1 MSDGK
6 YLINK
11 SSLTGIADAVRDK
24 LGVGEATTDPQTGDI
39 VYPEGKGYYTDTE
52 NIDYIAVSNYEGYG
66 QKGTWQKELVSF
78 PSSTTYA
85 NYVEKPVSQVEI
97 EGYFYWYSMT
107 CKIIV
112 NSQQI
117 SLENNSTALQKVTC
131 TFDTPKSYI
140 RIWFQHD
147 NQYNTAQFYSATGM
161 RVLLKDENGDPIK
174 LISSNFPVTKDG
186 ITCSI
191 DTDTQE
197 VQKPIPYSISDIT
210 NNIEDYW
217 SIPEGSLNISVNG
230 TYDVTNKVEAVVN
243 VPNPSTGSLDINANG
258 TYDVTEKASAVVNV
272 PNPST
277 GSLTINTNGT
287 YDVTEKAS
295 AIVSVSPSLQT
306 KTTTIS
312 QNGSQTITP
321 DSNYDGLSSVNLTI
335 SVPNPST
342 GSLEITENGTYDV
355 TDKASAVVNVS
366 TGGGGGGTAPIPTY
380 VGFFY
385 QSYKSSYLNL
395 QDYMG
400 ASVIQDEQD
409 VMAALL
415 CMYFSDASV
424 LAIKPTGGF
433 YSYKQLGWTNPS
445 PSVSG
450 LTTAQIAD
458 AYDNN
463 RIIPLMKNSGSPS
476 ANQNQLYVVI
486 VGTKIYFCHQTGSY
500 QMNWCRVLA
509 ATY

>member
-52 NIDYIAVSNYEGYG
+52 NIDYIAISDYESNWSN
-66 QKGTWQKELVSF
+66 GTRQKELVSF
-78 PSSTTYA
+78 PSSATYT

-117 SLENNSTALQKVTC
+117 PLENDSTTLQKVSY
-131 TFDTPKSYI
+131 TFDTPRSYL
-140 RIWFQHD
+140 RIYFQAT
-147 NQYNTAQFYSATGM
+147 NQYTREQFASATGM

-174 LISSNFPVTKDG
+174 LISSSFPVTKDG

-217 SIPEGSLNISVNG
+217 NIPEGSLNIS
-230 TYDVTNKVEAVVN
+230 
-243 VPNPSTGSLDINANG
+243 ANG

-277 GSLTINTNGT
+277 GSLTINANGT

-295 AIVSVSPSLQT
+295 AIVNVSPSLQT

-355 TDKASAVVNVS
+355 TDKASAIVNVS
-366 TGGGGGGTAPIPTY
+366 SGGGGGGTAPIPTY
-380 VGFFY
+380 IGFDRQNY
-385 QSYKSSYLNL
+385 RSSYINL
-395 QDYMG
+395 HDYI
-400 ASVIQDEQD
+400 SQVQNEQD
-409 VMAALL
+409 VMSALL
-415 CMYFSDASV
+415 GLFCSEPGL

-433 YSYKQLGWTNPS
+433 YSYKQLGWANPS
-445 PSVSG
+445 PTISG
-450 LTTAQIAD
+450 LTTEQIAD

-463 RIIPLMKNSGSPS
+463 RIIPLIKFSDTPLTMHP
-476 ANQNQLYVVI
+476 AMNQNQIYIVI
-486 VGTKIYFCHQTGSY
+486 VGTKIYFCYQSSSY
-500 QMNWCRVLA
+500 SMGWCYVLTA
-509 ATY
+509 LY

>member
-52 NIDYIAVSNYEGYG
+52 NVDYIAVSDYESNWS
-66 QKGTWQKELVSF
+66 KGTWQKELVSF
-78 PSSTTYA
+78 FSSTPYA

-117 SLENNSTALQKVTC
+117 SLENNSTTLQKVTC
-131 TFDTPKSYI
+131 TFDTPNSYL
-140 RIWFQHD
+140 RIWFQAT
-147 NQYNTAQFYSATGM
+147 NKYNTAQFASATGV

-174 LISSNFPVTKDG
+174 LISSSFPVTKNG
-186 ITCSI
+186 ITCSV

-230 TYDVTNKVEAVVN
+230 TYDVTNKAEAVVN
-243 VPNPSTGSLDINANG
+243 VPNPSTGSLNINANG
-258 TYDVTEKASAVVNV
+258 TYDVT
-272 PNPST
+272 
-277 GSLTINTNGT
+277 
-287 YDVTEKAS
+287 DKAS
-295 AIVSVSPSLQT
+295 AIVSVSPNLQA

-321 DSNYDGLSSVNLTI
+321 DSNYDGLSAVNLTI

-355 TDKASAVVNVS
+355 TDKASAVVNVP

-380 VGFFY
+380 IGFDR
-385 QSYKSSYLNL
+385 QTYKSNYVNL
-395 QDYMG
+395 HDYIDT
-400 ASVIQDEQD
+400 VQNEQD
-409 VMAALL
+409 VMAVLL
-415 CMYFSDASV
+415 NMFCSDGDM
-424 LAIKPTGGF
+424 LAAKPTGGF
-433 YSYKQLGWTNPS
+433 YSYKQLGWANPS
-445 PSVSG
+445 PSISG
-450 LTTAQIAD
+450 LTTEQIAD
-458 AYDNN
+458 AYENN
-463 RIIPLMKNSGSPS
+463 RMIPLIKYSGPPS
-476 ANQNQLYVVI
+476 MNQNQLYVVI
-486 VGTKIYFCHQTGSY
+486 VGTKIYFCYNTGSY
-500 QMNWCRVLA
+500 PMNWCYVLTA
-509 ATY
+509 LY

>member
-52 NIDYIAVSNYEGYG
+52 NIDYIAISDYESNWS
-66 QKGTWQKELVSF
+66 KGTRQKELVSF
-78 PSSTTYA
+78 PSSATYA
-85 NYVEKPVSQVEI
+85 NYVEKPVFQVEI

-112 NSQQI
+112 NSQQF
-117 SLENNSTALQKVTC
+117 SLENNSTTLQKITC

-140 RIWFQHD
+140 RIWFQAT
-147 NQYNTAQFYSATGM
+147 NQYTREQFASATGM

-174 LISSNFPVTKDG
+174 LISSSFPVTKDG

-217 SIPEGSLNISVNG
+217 SIPEGSLNISTNG
-230 TYDVTNKVEAVVN
+230 TYDVANKAEAVVN

-277 GSLTINTNGT
+277 GSLTINANGT

-321 DSNYDGLSSVNLTI
+321 DSNYDGLSSVNLTV

-355 TDKASAVVNVS
+355 TDKASAIVNVS
-366 TGGGGGGTAPIPTY
+366 SGGGGGGTAPIPTY
-380 VGFFY
+380 VGFDY
-385 QSYKSSYLNL
+385 QRYSSNYFDLH
-395 QDYMG
+395 DYI
-400 ASVIQDEQD
+400 STVQDEQD

-415 CMYFSDASV
+415 CVYVSDASV

-433 YSYKQLGWTNPS
+433 YSYKQLGWANPS
-445 PSVSG
+445 PSISG
-450 LTTAQIAD
+450 LTAAQIAD

-463 RIIPLMKNSGSPS
+463 RIIPLVKNSGSLS

-486 VGTKIYFCHQTGSY
+486 VGTKIYFCYHSSSY
-500 QMNWCRVLA
+500 SMTWCRVLA
-509 ATY
+509 AMY

>member
-52 NIDYIAVSNYEGYG
+52 NVDYIAVSDYEGYG
-66 QKGTWQKELVSF
+66 SKGSAIKELVPF
-78 PSSTTYA
+78 PTSVYS
-85 NYVEKPVSQVEI
+85 NYVEKPVSQIEI

-107 CKIIV
+107 CKILLNF
-112 NSQQI
+112 NSKTSI
-117 SLENNSTALQKVTC
+117 PLENDPTTLQKVSY
-131 TFDTPKSYI
+131 TFDTPRSYLEI
-140 RIWFQHD
+140 GFSYK
-147 NQYNTAQFYSATGM
+147 NTYNTQQSYSIKGM

-174 LISSNFPVTKDG
+174 LISSNFPFTKNG

-230 TYDVTNKVEAVVN
+230 TYDVT
-243 VPNPSTGSLDINANG
+243 T
-258 TYDVTEKASAVVNV
+258 KASAVVNV

-277 GSLTINTNGT
+277 GSLNISTNGT
-287 YDVTEKAS
+287 YDVTDKAS
-295 AIVSVSPSLQT
+295 AIVSVSPNLQA

-321 DSNYDGLSSVNLTI
+321 DSNYDGLSAVNLTI

-355 TDKASAVVNVS
+355 TDKAEAVVNVP
-366 TGGGGGGTAPIPTY
+366 TGGGGGGSGEIPSTVFVAQPGQFVDRY
-380 VGFFY
+380 TFSSSEMADEQAILRSLVNIFLADKAMLVTKSDGSFV
-385 QSYKSSYLNL
+385 SYK
-395 QDYMG
+395 
-400 ASVIQDEQD
+400 E
-409 VMAALL
+409 
-415 CMYFSDASV
+415 
-424 LAIKPTGGF
+424 
-433 YSYKQLGWTNPS
+433 LGWPNPATGTVGS
-445 PSVSG
+445 
-450 LTTAQIAD
+450 LTTAQINQ
-458 AYDNN
+458 AYDKGH
-463 RIIPLMKNSGSPS
+463 ILVMMKQSGSLT
-476 ANQNQLYVVI
+476 QQQRQFYLIIY
-486 VGTKIYFCHQTGSY
+486 GTTIYYCYSGNSY
-500 QMNWCRVLA
+500 GPYWSTVCYKLFN
-509 ATY
+509 